1 MKSRFKVFTLNSSC
15 GDLLK
20 RRHRCIGNGNLTS
33 NKLGF
38 TIYNCTKPPQSQER
52 YEEMTNKAKCQKLPP
67 QSQVAYR
74 NREEL

>member
-1 MKSRFKVFTLNSSC
+1 MYWQWQFNIEQAWL
-15 GDLLK
+15 
-20 RRHRCIGNGNLTS
+20 
-33 NKLGF
+33 